1 MPKKHVLLIATLVAL
16 VVALR
21 GQNTPEAPPREF
33 TNSTGLKFV
42 RIDPGS
48 FKMGAV
54 GIYGPVHDVTLT
66 RGFYLQT
73 AEVTQAQWQA
83 VMGTNPS
90 EFKGPDRP
98 VEQVSWSDVQEF
110 LRRLNAREKDTRYR
124 LPTEAEREYACRAG
138 GQDPDE
144 APNLDDFAW
153 WGPNSADATHPVG
166 LKKPNAWGLYDMRGN
181 VWDWVQDWYARPYS
195 AEPQVDPT
203 GPPSGE
209 NRVVRGG
216 SWVQT
221 DAAALRCACR
231 RSYAPD
237 YASNDTGFRCART
250 F

>member
-1 MPKKHVLLIATLVAL
+1 MRKKLVLLIVALVAL
-16 VVALR
+16 VVALL
-21 GQNTPEAPPREF
+21 GQDTPLAPPREF
-33 TNSTGLKFV
+33 TNSIGMKLV

-48 FKMGAV
+48 FKMGSV
-54 GIYGPVHDVTLT
+54 GIYGPVHDVTLSK
-66 RGFYLQT
+66 GFYLQT
-73 AEVTQAQWQA
+73 TEVTQAQWQV

-124 LPTEAEREYACRAG
+124 LPTEAEMEYACRAG
-138 GQDPDE
+138 GQDPDV
-144 APNLDDFAW
+144 APNLDDVAW
-153 WGPNSADATHPVG
+153 WGPNSGSATHPVG
-166 LKKPNAWGLYDMRGN
+166 LKKPSPWGLYDMRGN
-181 VWDWVQDWYARPYS
+181 VWECVQDWYARPYS
-195 AEPQVDPT
+195 VEPQVDPQ

-216 SWVQT
+216 SWFQN
-221 DAAALRCACR
+221 DATFLRCACR

-237 YASNDTGFRCART
+237 YASNDAGFRCVRT

>member
-1 MPKKHVLLIATLVAL
+1 MRKKLVLLIATLVAL
-16 VVALR
+16 VVASR
-21 GQNTPEAPPREF
+21 GQNIPKAPPREF
-33 TNSTGLKFV
+33 TNTASMKFV

-66 RGFYLQT
+66 KGFYLQT
-73 AEVTQAQWQA
+73 TEVTQAQWQA

-98 VEQVSWSDVQEF
+98 VEQVSWSDVQAF

-124 LPTEAEREYACRAG
+124 LPTEAETEYACRAG

-144 APNLDDFAW
+144 APNLDDVAW
-153 WGPNSADATHPVG
+153 WGPNSQSATHSVG

-181 VWDWVQDWYARPYS
+181 VWEWVQDWYARPYS
-195 AEPQVDPT
+195 AEPQVDPP

-216 SWVQT
+216 SWFQT
-221 DAAALRCACR
+221 DPTALRCACR

-237 YASNDTGFRCART
+237 YASNDAGFRCART